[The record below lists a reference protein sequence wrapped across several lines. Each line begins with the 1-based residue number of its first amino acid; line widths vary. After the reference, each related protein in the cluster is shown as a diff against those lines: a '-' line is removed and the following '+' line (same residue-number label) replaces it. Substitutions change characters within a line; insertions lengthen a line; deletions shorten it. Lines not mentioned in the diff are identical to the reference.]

1 MKPKTVSDLMEGYEL
16 IATDLQV
23 VIFDPKE
30 NCTYVMGNG
39 KAVKMDA
46 PPTGLGKHII
56 TWQDGKVV
64 YLVKDEKQKIE

>member
-1 MKPKTVSDLMEGYEL
+1 MKPKTVSDLMEGNEL
-16 IATDLQV
+16 IQTDLQV

-30 NCTYVMGNG
+30 NCTYVIANG
-39 KAVKMDA
+39 KAIKMDA
-46 PPTGLGKHII
+46 PPSGLGKHII